1 MRRQSSSEAAWS
13 LLTSAVSEARVEAHR
28 LRHLMN
34 RGLKVI
40 EQDTPE
46 QREHLYQLAGDIIE
60 AGPERLTR
68 LEQLLDK
75 TQFALSKMGE
85 DFFAS
90 RLPISDKTEV
100 NEAIEHSAHPFSK
113 TVKDSVN
120 IVTARYL
127 RRADLS
133 PPLGTPGGPCGVA
146 KRIDQEVQSP
156 AVKEPLLDKVQRGLD
171 LPNPD
176 AAKVY
181 DIETD
186 VGGGYWKKMRFTSH
200 GQYRM
205 DLRGVTVARIRQ
217 SLIDLSNRM
226 KKDKRLEAEAT
237 WGRKFEWS
245 NKGLTIILESE
256 GPDVV
261 HIITA
266 YPTSGSDPKPPAGGC
281 KL

>member
-13 LLTSAVSEARVEAHR
+13 LLASAVSEARVEAHR

-34 RGLKVI
+34 RGLKIV

-60 AGPERLTR
+60 DGPKRLTR

-113 TVKDSVN
+113 SVKDSVN
-120 IVTARYL
+120 TVAARYMQ
-127 RRADLS
+127 ADLS
-133 PPLGTPGGPCGVA
+133 PPLGKLNGPCGVA
-146 KRIDQEVQSP
+146 KRIDENVHSP
-156 AVKEPLLDKVQRGLD
+156 AIKDPLIDKVERGQD

-181 DIETD
+181 HIETD
-186 VGGGYWKKMRFTSH
+186 VGAGFWKKMRFTAH

-205 DLRGVTVARIRQ
+205 DLRGVTVDRIRQ
-217 SLIDLSNRM
+217 SLVDLSNRM
-226 KKDKRLEAEAT
+226 KKDLRLQAEAT
-237 WGRKFEWS
+237 YGRPFRWEAR
-245 NKGLTIILESE
+245 GLTVVLESE
-256 GPDVV
+256 GPEVV

>member
-34 RGLKVI
+34 RGLKII

-60 AGPERLTR
+60 AGPDRLTK
-68 LEQLLDK
+68 LEMLLDK

-85 DFFAS
+85 DFFSS
-90 RLPISDKTEV
+90 RLPLSDKTEV
-100 NEAIEHSAHPFSK
+100 SEALEHSSHPFSK
-113 TVKDSVN
+113 SVRN
-120 IVTARYL
+120 SVEVVTARYMQ
-127 RRADLS
+127 ADLA
-133 PPLGTPGGPCGVA
+133 PPLGKLNGPCGVA
-146 KRIDQEVQSP
+146 KRIDENVLSP
-156 AVKEPLLDKVQRGLD
+156 AIKGPLIDKVERGQD

-181 DIETD
+181 SIETD
-186 VGGGYWKKMRFTSH
+186 VGAGYWKKMRFTAH

-205 DLRGVTVARIRQ
+205 DLRGITVDRIRQ

-226 KKDKRLEAEAT
+226 KKDKILEADATSGRSFRWEA
-237 WGRKFEWS
+237 R
-245 NKGLTIILESE
+245 GLNVVLESE

-266 YPTSGSDPKPPAGGC
+266 YPTSGISTPKPPAGGC